1 MTSLSSDFFTVSE
14 RVRLA
19 YRNSPEL
26 LDDYLNRI
34 NTELRSFMMSLC
46 GRNLAFREPHIHIAL
61 FGEDETPR

>member
-1 MTSLSSDFFTVSE
+1 
-14 RVRLA
+14 LA